1 MNLRRYTLVL
11 AISISSVCRAQQW
24 ELGAVGGYGWYFNP
38 SIAHSTD
45 TAVAQAGYPPRSA
58 IGVVLGDNMYTYVG
72 GEIRYLFR
80 FGGPELQS
88 GPIRASMSG
97 STNLVTYDLMIHMRP
112 RDSIF
117 RPFVAGGAGIKVYTG
132 TGFRSPSQPLA
143 EFALL
148 TPVTQVEPTISVGG
162 GLKYLFLKHAQ
173 LRVDFR
179 TYMTPL
185 PNEIFRPTGLSAIRG
200 WVFDFVPTA
209 GISYV
214 F

>member
-97 STNLVTYDLMIHMRP
+97 STNLV
-112 RDSIF
+112 
-117 RPFVAGGAGIKVYTG
+117 
-132 TGFRSPSQPLA
+132 
-143 EFALL
+143 
-148 TPVTQVEPTISVGG
+148 
-162 GLKYLFLKHAQ
+162 
-173 LRVDFR
+173 
-179 TYMTPL
+179 
-185 PNEIFRPTGLSAIRG
+185 
-200 WVFDFVPTA
+200 
-209 GISYV
+209 
-214 F
+214 